1 MYKHQLL
8 GLLAESPIHVGSG
21 QVNGPI
27 DLPVARET
35 TTQYPYIPGS
45 GLKGSLRDKIE
56 SISTSVAN
64 TFFGSE
70 NSAAGI
76 SVADARLLLLP
87 IRSLAGPFRWVT
99 CPYILERLTR
109 DLQMIGHPTNLPEIK
124 LTLEQAW
131 VTTGEQEIFLEEYAF
146 EAIQAT
152 DELVPWIELITQLIA
167 HDTVKSRLHQYLT
180 IVSDQDFTNLTET
193 GLYFYARNSLEENTK
208 KSKGLWYEEAL
219 PPDCLL
225 YSLLFARNAQQEK
238 HLEDLITKLGKDPY
252 LQVGGNETIGQGW
265 TILSVYQGGKHEL

>member
-8 GLLAESPIHVGSG
+8 GMLAESPIHVGSG

-27 DLPVARET
+27 DLPVAREA

-56 SISTSVAN
+56 QATSKTIAN
-64 TFFGSE
+64 TYFGSE

-76 SVADARLLLLP
+76 STADARLLLLP
-87 IRSLAGPFRWVT
+87 IRSLSGPFRWVT
-99 CPYILERLTR
+99 CPYILERFER
-109 DLQMIGHPTNLPEIK
+109 DLQMIGSSIILPNISVAE
-124 LTLEQAW
+124 EQAW
-131 VTTGEQEIFLEEYAF
+131 ITTDEDEVYLEEYSF
-146 EAIQAT
+146 EAVQKR
-152 DELVPWIELITQLIA
+152 DELTPWIELINNLVA
-167 HDTVKSRLHQYLT
+167 HETVKSRLEKYFT
-180 IVSDQDFTNLTET
+180 IVSDEDFAALTET
-193 GLYFYARNSLEENTK
+193 GLYFYARNSLEADTK

-225 YSLLFARNAQQEK
+225 YSLLFARNPQQEGY
-238 HLEDLITKLGKDPY
+238 LEQLITELQRDPY

-265 TILSVYQGGKHEL
+265 AILSVYQGGGA